1 MVRWYRSLSV
11 FPSIVSVSVG
21 PRKVYSSYLCTTGG
35 EDGDG
40 RRENKGRKEEERRT
54 RRGVIVCKCLL
65 SFDTVTL
72 SSADNTNYNCTTT
85 AQFPPQLSTNTHIQ
99 TPYRHLQALLQRH
112 TLTRVLYRNR
122 FRVVPLGPQRV
133 GRRRGT
139 HVHHPRCGRY
149 ASAQG
154 GT

>member
-1 MVRWYRSLSV
+1 MVPLLVCFPFNCVCVCRSEEGIL
-11 FPSIVSVSVG
+11 FIPL
-21 PRKVYSSYLCTTGG
+21 YTTGG

-40 RRENKGRKEEERRT
+40 RQKTGDGRMEEERRT

-99 TPYRHLQALLQRH
+99 TPYRP
-112 TLTRVLYRNR
+112 TYRR
-122 FRVVPLGPQRV
+122 SYK
-133 GRRRGT
+133 GT
-139 HVHHPRCGRY
+139 HLPACYTEIGFE
-149 ASAQG
+149 
-154 GT
+154 